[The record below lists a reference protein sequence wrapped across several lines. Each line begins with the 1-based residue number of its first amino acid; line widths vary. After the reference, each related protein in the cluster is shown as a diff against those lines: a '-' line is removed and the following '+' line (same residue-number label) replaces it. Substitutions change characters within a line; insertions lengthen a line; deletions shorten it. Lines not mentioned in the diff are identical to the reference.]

1 MILDDEN
8 LEKEYED
15 KLQKMALDKIE
26 DAAEC
31 IAKAIRESKSEIDLK
46 EILKPL
52 QSLKPQDL
60 SGISSQI
67 KSGYELL
74 AKEIQKKDDGFAKME
89 TLTNHLISELKVLS
103 QERKTLIETI
113 SKISKSDYKEELK
126 ELKEALKRGEEEWV
140 FQISRSK
147 FSQEMESIKATK
159 IK

>member
-74 AKEIQKKDDGFAKME
+74 AKEIQRKDDGFAKME
-89 TLTNHLISELKVLS
+89 TLTNHLIAELKVLS

-126 ELKEALKRGEEEWV
+126 ELTEALKRGEEEWV

-147 FSQEMESIKATK
+147 FNQEMESIKATK

>member
-1 MILDDEN
+1 MILDDED
-8 LEKEYED
+8 LEKDYED

-52 QSLKPQDL
+52 QALKPQDL
-60 SGISSQI
+60 SGISGQI

-74 AKEIQKKDDGFAKME
+74 AREIQKKDDGFAKME
-89 TLTNHLISELKVLS
+89 ALTNHLISELKVLS

-126 ELKEALKRGEEEWV
+126 ELREVLKKGEEEWV
-140 FQISRSK
+140 FQINKNKTSGDW
-147 FSQEMESIKATK
+147 ESVKAVK